1 MIRIERAIPGHAG
14 ELSRIAF
21 ASKKHWGYPAG
32 WMEAWSD
39 ALRIDPEQIA
49 FNPTY
54 AAVRDEEIVG
64 FYLLRTGKESAVL
77 EHLWIRPD
85 QIGEGIGRRLF
96 EHAVE
101 QARVLGAKFIE
112 IESDPNAEGFY
123 CRLGAQRIRT
133 VHGSV
138 AGCVREIPVLHYDVN
153 FFLSLM
159 SSKIRPA

>member
-1 MIRIERAIPGHAG
+1 MIRIERAICDQAG

-21 ASKKHWGYPAG
+21 ESKKHWGYPAD

-54 AAVRDEEIVG
+54 AALRDEAILG
-64 FYLLRTGKESAVL
+64 FYLLRTGNESAVL

-85 QIGEGIGRRLF
+85 QMGEGIGRRLF
-96 EHAVE
+96 EHAIE
-101 QARVLGAKFIE
+101 QARVLGVKLIE

-123 CRLGAQRIRT
+123 CRLGAKRIRT
-133 VHGSV
+133 VSGTV
-138 AGCVREIPVLHYDVN
+138 AGCAREIPVLHYDLN
-153 FFLSLM
+153 CFLSIIA
-159 SSKIRPA
+159 SNIRPA